1 MSDILVVDDTP
12 ENIRFLSRMLQ
23 EQGYKVRKATNGKMA
38 LTAVNTLNPDLI
50 LLDIN
55 MPNMDGYEVCKQLKQ
70 NSQTSKI
77 PIIFLSALDTT
88 EDKLKAFSV
97 GGADYV
103 TKPFKFAEIL
113 ARIQHQIT
121 IQNLQKQL
129 QTQNNQLQQTL
140 DELTKTQLQLIQQS
154 KMSSLGQLVAGIAH
168 EMNNPINFIA
178 GNINPAC
185 NYVQDLVNLINLYE
199 QEFPN
204 TPDSIQEEA
213 EQIDLNF
220 LREDLINLMVS
231 MKTGANRI
239 KAVVSS
245 LRTFSRLDEAE
256 LKDVN
261 LHEDIDN
268 TLMLL
273 QHRLNLKAKQ
283 TVIEVIKNYGNL
295 PLVYCYASELN
306 QVFFNILNNAIDA
319 LQAKETEQYSAN
331 PTISITTELESAETA
346 IIRIKDN
353 GIGIP
358 EEHYNNLFEPFFTTK
373 KIGKGMGLGLA
384 TSYQIVVD
392 KHQGKLTYHS
402 IVGQGTEFMI
412 IIPVTNRCFI

>member
-12 ENIRFLSRMLQ
+12 ENIRLLSKILQ
-23 EQGYKVRKATNGKMA
+23 EKGYKVRKATNGKMA
-38 LTAVNTLNPDLI
+38 LTAVHSLIPDLI

-55 MPNMDGYEVCKQLKQ
+55 MPNMDGYEVCVQLKQ
-70 NSQTSKI
+70 NPQTSKI

-88 EDKLKAFSV
+88 EDKVKAFNV

-103 TKPFKFAEIL
+103 TKPFKFEEIL

-129 QTQNNQLQQTL
+129 HSQNHHLQETL
-140 DELTKTQLQLIQQS
+140 DELNKTQLQLIQQA

-199 QEFPN
+199 QEFSDV
-204 TPDSIQEEA
+204 PDSIQEEA

-220 LREDLINLMVS
+220 LREDLLNLMSS
-231 MKTGANRI
+231 MKTGADRI
-239 KAVVSS
+239 QAVVSS

-261 LHEDIDN
+261 LHEGIDN
-268 TLMLL
+268 ALMLL
-273 QHRLNLKAKQ
+273 QHQLHLTDKKTA
-283 TVIEVIKNYGNL
+283 IEVIKNYSNL

-319 LQAKETEQYSAN
+319 LQAKETKLYSAN
-331 PTISITTELESAETA
+331 PTILITTELVSSETVV
-346 IIRIKDN
+346 IRIKDN

-358 EEHYNNLFEPFFTTK
+358 EENYNHLFEPFFTTK
-373 KIGKGMGLGLA
+373 KIGKGTGLGLA

-402 IVGQGTEFMI
+402 LVGQGTEFTI
-412 IIPVTNRCFI
+412 TIPVAILV